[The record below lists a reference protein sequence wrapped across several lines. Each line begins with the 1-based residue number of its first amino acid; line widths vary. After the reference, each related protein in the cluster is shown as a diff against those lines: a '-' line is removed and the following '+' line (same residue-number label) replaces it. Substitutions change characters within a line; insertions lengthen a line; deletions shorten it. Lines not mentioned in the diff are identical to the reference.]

1 MARCGQSAKSDLLN
15 RKSKEM
21 WHLANFSAK
30 KNFLLPDCLPISTLI
45 NQVSNVIPFNAP
57 PVSGNEL
64 AYISASLLGGK
75 LSGDAAYGRKC
86 EAWFSANLKAPKTL
100 LTPSCTHS
108 LEMAALLLDIAP
120 GDEVIMPSYTFVSTA
135 NAFALR
141 GATIVFVDIRPD
153 TMNIDETLVEAA
165 ITPKT
170 RAIVVVH
177 YAGVG
182 CEMDVIGAIAKQ
194 HGIAVIED
202 AAQGICSSFQGR
214 PLGTFGAVSA
224 FSFHETKNIT
234 SGGEGGLTVINDPS
248 LIERSEI
255 IREKG
260 TNRSRFFRG
269 QVDKYSWVDI
279 GSSYLMNEISA
290 AYLWAQL
297 EALDTIQTRRMKI
310 WESYHAAFAPF
321 AAAGRIELPHIPQH
335 VQHNA
340 HMFYIKCRDEADQA
354 AFMSTMKD
362 HGVTCVSHYVPLHS
376 SIAGRKIGR
385 LNGEDRYTTHE
396 SSRLVRLPLFFGLTD
411 EDLEKVTSVAADTL
425 SKAGPMARIG

>member
-1 MARCGQSAKSDLLN
+1 
-15 RKSKEM
+15 
-21 WHLANFSAK
+21 
-30 KNFLLPDCLPISTLI
+30 
-45 NQVSNVIPFNAP
+45 
-57 PVSGNEL
+57 
-64 AYISASLLGGK
+64 
-75 LSGDAAYGRKC
+75 
-86 EAWFSANLKAPKTL
+86 
-100 LTPSCTHS
+100 
-108 LEMAALLLDIAP
+108 MAALLLDIAP

-153 TMNIDETLVEAA
+153 TMNIDETRIEEA

-182 CEMDVIGAIAKQ
+182 CEMGVIGDIAARL
-194 HGIAVIED
+194 GIAVIED

-234 SGGEGGLTVINDPS
+234 SGGEGGLTVINDAS

-260 TNRSRFFRG
+260 TNRSRYFRG

-279 GSSYLMNEISA
+279 GSSFLMNEISA

-297 EALDTIQTRRMKI
+297 EAIDAIQARRMQI
-310 WESYHAAFAPF
+310 WETYRAALTPLAGS
-321 AAAGRIELPHIPQH
+321 GRIDLPHIPQH
-335 VQHNA
+335 ARHNA
-340 HMFYIKCRDEADQA
+340 HMFYIKCRDDADQL
-354 AFMSTMKD
+354 AFMRFMKES
-362 HGVTCVSHYVPLHS
+362 GVVTASHYVPLHS
-376 SIAGRKIGR
+376 SEAGLRMGR
-385 LNGEDRYTTHE
+385 MHGDDISTTRE
-396 SSRLVRLPLFFGLTD
+396 SARLVRLPLHFAMTD
-411 EDLEKVTSVAADTL
+411 SDQEKVIDACGAYF
-425 SKAGPMARIG
+425 RH

>member
-1 MARCGQSAKSDLLN
+1 VGGIRRLLRQRAGRLGN
-15 RKSKEM
+15 VGY
-21 WHLANFSAK
+21 
-30 KNFLLPDCLPISTLI
+30 DISIVFTK
-45 NQVSNVIPFNAP
+45 VSNVIPFNSP
-57 PVSGNEL
+57 PVCGSEL
-64 AYISASLLGGK
+64 THIAASLNGGK
-75 LSGDAAYGRKC
+75 LSGDATYGRKC
-86 EAWFSANLKAPKTL
+86 EAWFVAALNAPKVL

-108 LEMAALLLDIAP
+108 LEMAALLLNIAP

-153 TMNIDETLVEAA
+153 TMNIDETKIEDA

-170 RAIVVVH
+170 RAIVVMH

-182 CEMDVIGAIAKQ
+182 CEMDVIGEIAQ
-194 HGIAVIED
+194 RHRLPVIED
-202 AAQGICSSFQGR
+202 AAQGIRSSFRGK

-234 SGGEGGLTVINDPS
+234 SGGEGGLTVVNDPK

-279 GSSYLMNEISA
+279 GSSYLLNEISA

-297 EALDTIQTRRMKI
+297 EEIDTIQARRMEI
-310 WESYHAAFAPF
+310 WETYRSALAPL
-321 AAAGRIELPHIPQH
+321 AQSERIDLPFIPQH

-340 HMFYIKCRDEADQA
+340 HMFYIKCRDGPDQA
-354 AFMSTMKD
+354 AFLATMK
-362 HGVTCVSHYVPLHS
+362 GQGISCVSHYVPLHS
-376 SIAGRKIGR
+376 STAGRKLGR
-385 LNGEDRYTTHE
+385 LHGEDGFTARE
-396 SSRLVRLPLFFGLTD
+396 SFRLVRMPLYYNMTD
-411 EDLEKVTSVAADTL
+411 EDLATVISTTTKALASPQISQAA
-425 SKAGPMARIG
+425 ARKRTGG

>member
-1 MARCGQSAKSDLLN
+1 M
-15 RKSKEM
+15 
-21 WHLANFSAK
+21 
-30 KNFLLPDCLPISTLI
+30 
-45 NQVSNVIPFNAP
+45 IPFNSP
-57 PVSGNEL
+57 PVSGNE
-64 AYISASLLGGK
+64 ISHISVALLGGK

-86 EAWFSANLKAPKTL
+86 EAWFSAALDAPKTL

-108 LEMAALLLDIAP
+108 LEMAAILLDIGP

-153 TMNIDETLVEAA
+153 TMNIDETRIEQA
-165 ITPKT
+165 ITTKT

-182 CEMDVIGAIAKQ
+182 CEMDVIGDIATR
-194 HGIAVIED
+194 HGIAVVED
-202 AAQGICSSFQGR
+202 AAQGICSTFQGR
-214 PLGTFGAVSA
+214 ALGTFGAVSA

-234 SGGEGGLTVINDPS
+234 SGGEGGLTVINDAA
-248 LIERSEI
+248 LVERAEI

-297 EALDTIQTRRMKI
+297 EAIDGIQARRMQI
-310 WESYHAAFAPF
+310 WDTYRAALQPLADS
-321 AAAGRIELPHIPQH
+321 GRIALPHIPQH
-335 VQHNA
+335 AQHNA

-354 AFMSTMKD
+354 AFMTFMKAQ
-362 HGVTCVSHYVPLHS
+362 GITCVSHYVPLHS
-376 SIAGRKIGR
+376 SEAGRKLGR
-385 LNGEDRYTTHE
+385 LHGADAHTTRE
-396 SSRLVRLPLFFGLTD
+396 SGRLVRLPLFYSLTEQQMEQVID
-411 EDLEKVTSVAADTL
+411 AATRYFTADIAARTPPAIAHPEPMRG
-425 SKAGPMARIG
+425 SKRIATRGS